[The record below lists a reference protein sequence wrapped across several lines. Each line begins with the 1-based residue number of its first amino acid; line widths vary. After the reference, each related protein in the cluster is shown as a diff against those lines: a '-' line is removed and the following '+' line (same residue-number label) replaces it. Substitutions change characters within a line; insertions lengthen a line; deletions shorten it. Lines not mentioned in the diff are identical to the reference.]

1 MLESVTPAF
10 FDHGIVC
17 QAVVDLPAWLEDL
30 SGKSGWRLERDEEG
44 ELCDSYAFRR
54 GEEEIQV
61 VIYHTGYATVEKGE
75 AVLYDGHLSTAVGH
89 AQLQYFNAENG
100 ERVLLN

>member
-1 MLESVTPAF
+1 MLESVPPAF
-10 FDHGIVC
+10 LDHSIVC
-17 QAVVDLPAWLEDL
+17 QAEVDLPAWLEGL
-30 SGKSGWRLERDEEG
+30 SGKSGWRLEREEEG
-44 ELCDSYAFRR
+44 ELYDSYDFCR
-54 GEEEIQV
+54 EDEEIQV
-61 VIYHTGYATVEKGE
+61 VIYHTGYATVENGE